1 MAAGAQLRLGRLLGR
16 GYVSALSAGERAR
29 IQRSLL
35 PGRIE
40 PGRVVAVLVRRQ
52 RGLLIWLLGL
62 IVVGFAVDV
71 LAHEV
76 WSSSLDLDLGMR
88 HWLSQNIT
96 LPSVDTL
103 RVLLAATA
111 GATGTIL
118 GIVLSIT
125 LIVFQT
131 TAERYGSARIVSFL
145 LRERVA
151 SAVVQLL
158 ALSFAYSLWVLVL
171 LEVVSIADPPYF
183 SAATA
188 LLMSTAGVL
197 ALITF
202 RTQALLG
209 YLPTSITQALTREMV
224 RSVSR
229 ARRRGSGRSVQRH
242 AQRIVDEDLRTN
254 TDLLRRLIA
263 EERDVLGVAGVIQAA
278 AELLAHYL
286 VVKREL
292 AADSEW
298 WEREA
303 VRADSP
309 WTRMTEQL
317 ASKGLMDPTSQQP
330 NRQWLERR
338 LLAQVSEVVGSDMLV
353 EREVSD
359 AVTAFLL
366 SNLQIAFHTQEFDV
380 CLALLDSLKTIVARD
395 EILTDAT
402 LAERMAQVPWLL
414 LNLLDTGIGF
424 SAERVVDA
432 EPWKHQVDR
441 LKLPWLEREEAA
453 DIATKIERERAI
465 VRTGVTPREAIIRE
479 VSKSFEPKDASI
491 RERLINESYDWLH
504 SVLQRVADA
513 NAPTSGVVAKQ
524 VLRALLRAV
533 HQELPIRVAED
544 LPKLLAHAYD
554 IENDPALQADL
565 REDSALLARNLA
577 EARHWD
583 ECWRVVHAAAVISA
597 LARAKESSPQK
608 QGELAFDMLMSLA
621 QVHGWA
627 ELTGEPT
634 HARRLAPYLERRWND
649 LDALATMV
657 GNERFSTALALSF
670 LAGVKYQRWF
680 QPLLIAVGDL
690 PPHFE
695 HVGEQ
700 QIPIEHGKLHGSS
713 LFRDWS
719 FTNDYDEIL
728 EHLIESAVTWRAT
741 HRMRLLSTLQAL
753 LISRERT

>member
-1 MAAGAQLRLGRLLGR
+1 
-16 GYVSALSAGERAR
+16 
-29 IQRSLL
+29 
-35 PGRIE
+35 
-40 PGRVVAVLVRRQ
+40 
-52 RGLLIWLLGL
+52 
-62 IVVGFAVDV
+62 
-71 LAHEV
+71 
-76 WSSSLDLDLGMR
+76 
-88 HWLSQNIT
+88 
-96 LPSVDTL
+96 
-103 RVLLAATA
+103 
-111 GATGTIL
+111 
-118 GIVLSIT
+118 

-171 LEVVSIADPPYF
+171 LEVVSVADPPYF
-183 SAATA
+183 SAVIA

-197 ALITF
+197 ALIPF

-224 RSVSR
+224 RSVAR

-278 AELLAHYL
+278 SELLAHYL

-317 ASKGLMDPTSQQP
+317 ATKGLMDPTSQQP

-338 LLAQVSEVVGSDMLV
+338 LLAQVSEVVESDMLV
-353 EREVSD
+353 ERDVSD
-359 AVTAFLL
+359 AATAFLL

-402 LAERMAQVPWLL
+402 LAERMAQVAWLL
-414 LNLLDTGIGF
+414 LNLLDAGIGF

-432 EPWKHQVDR
+432 EPWKHHGDR

-453 DIATKIERERAI
+453 AIATKIEHERAI
-465 VRTGVTPREAIIRE
+465 VRPGVTPRDAIIRE
-479 VSKSFEPKDASI
+479 VLNSFEPKDASI
-491 RERLINESYDWLH
+491 RERLTDESYDWLH
-504 SVLQRVADA
+504 RVLKRVADA
-513 NAPTSGVVAKQ
+513 DAPTSGVVAKQ

-533 HQELPIRVAED
+533 HQELPIRVPDD

-554 IENDPALQADL
+554 IENDPALRADL

-577 EARHWD
+577 EVAHWD
-583 ECWRVVHAAAVISA
+583 ECWRVVHAAAVISV
-597 LARAKESSPQK
+597 LARAKETDPKKGAPDVPVGVLTDPQ
-608 QGELAFDMLMSLA
+608 
-621 QVHGWA
+621 
-627 ELTGEPT
+627 
-634 HARRLAPYLERRWND
+634 R
-649 LDALATMV
+649 
-657 GNERFSTALALSF
+657 
-670 LAGVKYQRWF
+670 
-680 QPLLIAVGDL
+680 
-690 PPHFE
+690 
-695 HVGEQ
+695 
-700 QIPIEHGKLHGSS
+700 
-713 LFRDWS
+713 
-719 FTNDYDEIL
+719 
-728 EHLIESAVTWRAT
+728 
-741 HRMRLLSTLQAL
+741 
-753 LISRERT
+753 